1 MNHPSHPTTIL
12 AFVGLSG
19 AGKSEAVNHVARL
32 GIPKV
37 YAGGILYDEMRR
49 RGIAITPQSQAKF
62 RKAWREE
69 AGKDIIIRT
78 AAEQMQRLAAAGQ
91 RHILFDGLYSWTEY
105 KYLTHHFPGELV
117 VAAIVAPKQL
127 RHRRLAQRPERPFT
141 AQEAIARDWSEIEDI
156 EKGGLHLQQPQS
168 HRAPPAG
175 RRPLPRDWL
184 DVKYPGGVYK
194 SSDN

>member
-32 GIPKV
+32 SIPKV

-117 VAAIVAPKQL
+117 VAIVAPKQL

-156 EKGGLHLQQPQS
+156 EKGGPIAIADHFISNSHNLTELHQQVDALC
-168 HRAPPAG
+168 REIG
-175 RRPLPRDWL
+175 WL
-184 DVKYPGGVYK
+184 
-194 SSDN
+194 

>member
-1 MNHPSHPTTIL
+1 MNHPSHPPTIL

-49 RGIAITPQSQAKF
+49 RGIAITPQSQAEF

-105 KYLTHHFPGELV
+105 KYLTHHFP
-117 VAAIVAPKQL
+117 
-127 RHRRLAQRPERPFT
+127 PFT
-141 AQEAIARDWSEIEDI
+141 VQEAIARDWSEIEDI
-156 EKGGLHLQQPQS
+156 EKGGPIAIADHFISNSHNLTELHQQVDALC
-168 HRAPPAG
+168 REIG
-175 RRPLPRDWL
+175 WM
-184 DVKYPGGVYK
+184 
-194 SSDN
+194 

>member
-49 RGIAITPQSQAKF
+49 RGIAITPQSQAEF

-156 EKGGLHLQQPQS
+156 EKGGPIAIADHFISNSHDLTELHQQVDALCQEI
-168 HRAPPAG
+168 G
-175 RRPLPRDWL
+175 WM
-184 DVKYPGGVYK
+184 
-194 SSDN
+194 

>member
-117 VAAIVAPKQL
+117 VAAIIA
-127 RHRRLAQRPERPFT
+127 PFT

-156 EKGGLHLQQPQS
+156 EKGGPIAIADHFISNSHNLTELHQQVDALC
-168 HRAPPAG
+168 REIG
-175 RRPLPRDWL
+175 WM
-184 DVKYPGGVYK
+184 
-194 SSDN
+194 